1 MLPAA
6 SAINSRVQSASAAS
20 LREARPGA
28 EADSGP
34 ERNSAAQSPE
44 SASAATSGAAV
55 QKMRQLKRNRAQSAE
70 SLQKAEKHL
79 FAAPVCS
86 SAGQSAASPPT
97 AAPCRRCVPVA
108 AEPGGTHLPAE
119 TKVRG
124 TRSGTGNSQQGV
136 AQRTLWALT
145 SSSVAISIAVGGI

>member
-1 MLPAA
+1 MPYRAVMLPEA

-55 QKMRQLKRNRAQSAE
+55 QKRLVSRDGIEPNRLKA
-70 SLQKAEKHL
+70 AEKHL
-79 FAAPVCS
+79 SAAPVCS

-97 AAPCRRCVPVA
+97 AAPCRRCAPVA

-124 TRSGTGNSQQGV
+124 TRSGTGNSQQRV
-136 AQRTLWALT
+136 ARRTL
-145 SSSVAISIAVGGI
+145 